1 MVHRIP
7 VPCGSLPALTKS
19 YTPVKKVGYWRRL
32 YRHGYYGCGYASYG
46 CCKSYGDRYLATCD
60 DGGAMNNTLAKVTL
74 LVFVV
79 FFLALAVAGLW
90 MQ

>member
-1 MVHRIP
+1 V
-7 VPCGSLPALTKS
+7 VSLK
-19 YTPVKKVGYWRRL
+19 
-32 YRHGYYGCGYASYG
+32 
-46 CCKSYGDRYLATCD
+46 